1 MFFRPR
7 PQRRSSA
14 LWLFPALLLLCL
26 PSWAAEKLHFHADDY
41 EIDAVLNPHEHKIAA
56 HAKVKITA
64 LEDLNIASFHLHN
77 LLRLTKVSDAA
88 GKPLTADRMPQDSS
102 VRVSLKNTL
111 AKDQSTTLTFEYEG
125 VLDSADDS
133 PESDDGDTG
142 SGQDDPAVDDSPEV
156 DAPEGA

>member
-64 LEDLNIASFHLHN
+64 LDDLNIASFHLHN

-88 GKPLTADRMPQDSS
+88 GKQDSEH
-102 VRVSLKNTL
+102 
-111 AKDQSTTLTFEYEG
+111 LTPFPRSERRT
-125 VLDSADDS
+125 VLCFLMN
-133 PESDDGDTG
+133 G
-142 SGQDDPAVDDSPEV
+142 S
-156 DAPEGA
+156 

>member
-56 HAKVKITA
+56 HAKVKIPA

-88 GKPLTADRMPQDSS
+88 GKPLTADRMTQDSS
-102 VRVSLKNTL
+102 VGGPMKNTL
-111 AKDQSTTLTFEYEG
+111 HI
-125 VLDSADDS
+125 DSCTS
-133 PESDDGDTG
+133 VS
-142 SGQDDPAVDDSPEV
+142 
-156 DAPEGA
+156 

>member
-14 LWLFPALLLLCL
+14 LWLVPALLLLSL

-88 GKPLTADRMPQDSS
+88 GCPFAAVCLRLSAI
-102 VRVSLKNTL
+102 VCVSLKNT
-111 AKDQSTTLTFEYEG
+111 
-125 VLDSADDS
+125 
-133 PESDDGDTG
+133 
-142 SGQDDPAVDDSPEV
+142 
-156 DAPEGA
+156 

>member
-7 PQRRSSA
+7 PQIRPSA
-14 LWLFPALLLLCL
+14 LWLLAALLLLCL

-41 EIDAVLNPHEHKIAA
+41 QIDAVLNPHEHKIAA

-64 LEDLNIASFHLHN
+64 LEDLNIATFHLHN
-77 LLRLTKVSDAA
+77 DLRLTKVSDAA

-111 AKDQSTTLTFEYEG
+111 PKDQSTTLTFAYEEADFDQRRHELSALCG
-125 VLDSADDS
+125 VLV
-133 PESDDGDTG
+133 
-142 SGQDDPAVDDSPEV
+142 SGECIRN
-156 DAPEGA
+156 